1 MKAEKYTREA
11 DLCADFISEVEKR
24 GDWQAYPETQG
35 FDILLAHKE
44 KGIQIGVEAKLRPN
58 LKVITQALPHWL
70 DQGDTG
76 PDFRAVLVPISDSDF
91 ARICGAL
98 GIVVLEFRR
107 ARIGTYNSPIRD
119 LPRLDG
125 PYSDLQIRH
134 WHDWCP
140 SKRLKLPDYVP
151 DVQAG
156 SSAPV
161 QLSEWKVKA
170 IKLQIILQER
180 PVTRAD
186 FKALRL
192 SPTRWLDPCTGWLV
206 KGGGGFVPGPGMP
219 DLRAQHPKNFA
230 EIEADKAKWM
240 ADLPA
245 FQQVGVEHDLFG
257 EQA

>member
-1 MKAEKYTREA
+1 MKAEKYTKEA
-11 DLCADFISEVEKR
+11 DLCADFIAEVEKR

-35 FDILLAHKE
+35 FDILLANKAI
-44 KGIQIGVEAKLRPN
+44 GIQIGIEAKLRPT
-58 LKVITQALPHWL
+58 LKVIAQALPHRF
-70 DQGDTG
+70 DEGEAG
-76 PDFRAVLVPISDSDF
+76 PDFRAVLVPISDADF

-98 GIVVLEFRR
+98 GLVVLEFRR
-107 ARIGTYNSPIRD
+107 ERIGDKLNSPIPD
-119 LPRLDG
+119 LPRFDR
-125 PYSDLQIRH
+125 PYADYATRH

-161 QLSEWKVKA
+161 QLSEWKIKA

-186 FKALRL
+186 FRALHL
-192 SPTRWLDPCTGWLV
+192 SPSIWLEPGGWLI
-206 KGGGGFVPGPGMP
+206 KRNGGFVPGPRMP

-230 EIEADKAKWM
+230 EIEADKGLWM

-257 EQA
+257 DSA